1 MLTNTGYFCF
11 FFGLQ
16 YWLISGFRAG
26 VAINKILIIY
36 SPSKYRFNFPVVSF
50 THANIS
56 FPCSFFPPE
65 ILVQNHSNDNDLN
78 LRENTNLVENSTCTK
93 QGYQK
98 NWTGPV
104 AWELYNGDATQN
116 FGPELWAKFQIPVL
130 WQKGKERD
138 GCRKPW
144 PWDFG
149 HNYKLT
155 ITDPFPTAYTEYC
168 YCFLRKFNKGMK

>member
-1 MLTNTGYFCF
+1 MQVLRLTKFSLFTALPNTD
-11 FFGLQ
+11 
-16 YWLISGFRAG
+16 LIFQLFLSHTLTFH
-26 VAINKILIIY
+26 
-36 SPSKYRFNFPVVSF
+36 FPVPFFLWKSWCK
-50 THANIS
+50 TTQMIMTRICMKIQILWK
-56 FPCSFFPPE
+56 FP
-65 ILVQNHSNDNDLN
+65 LAQ
-78 LRENTNLVENSTCTK
+78 RK
-93 QGYQK
+93 GYQK

-104 AWELYNGDATQN
+104 AWELYDGDATQN

-138 GCRKPW
+138 VCRKPW

-155 ITDPFPTAYTEYC
+155 ITDPFPTAYTEYR